1 MKKRLPIV
9 ALLLAILIITS
20 CGDKTDSAT
29 IFKDTNGDATFTF
42 TFNENGTWTHRYCDT
57 VSDFFNQAGTYTGNP
72 KIDGIIVL
80 FQTKEVPLSILQNLE
95 STSTPI
101 TTENAPLEQIPQ
113 SQQYPYEFSITNG
126 SFTMGPRTYTRQ

>member
-1 MKKRLPIV
+1 MKKKLPIV

-20 CGDKTDSAT
+20 CGDKTDST
-29 IFKDTNGDATFTF
+29 TVFKDTNGDATFTF

-80 FQTKEVPLSILQNLE
+80 VQTKEVPLSILQNLE

-101 TTENAPLEQIPQ
+101 TTENAPLEQIPR